1 MGEGHRWWPG
11 AALESGDCVTL
22 ENLLAALKAAPGV
35 AQWQITETM
44 TVRHERYLTF
54 LAVESERRAAAT
66 RWSIWLAL
74 ASTDGKQGEAS
85 FTLGS
90 SEDTDAL
97 VERMRQALDAAAS
110 ATNPAWQLPAPGLPG
125 TAIPPTD
132 PAAGCDAGL
141 LADPQQV
148 LDGLVAE
155 YTAAVTAAGPADVRP
170 STLEL
175 FATITDRRLL
185 NHRGLDLRDRST
197 QLYAEFV
204 LLHKPDAGAEV
215 EFFDRAEATRANDLR
230 LSARVTTAAACVR
243 DGAHAAKPTPGIQ
256 PVLISDAYAAELID
270 YYAHHAD
277 AALHVRKV
285 NALIEGAPV
294 LTRRSGDTLTL
305 TSDPTVP
312 SLAAYTFD
320 PNGYAAVRQELV
332 RDDMLVGVHGSG
344 RWMQVL
350 GRTPR
355 GARGTLVV
363 PAGRTPLAQLRA
375 GTLEVVRFSEFSPR
389 SDTGAF
395 SGEIRLAYL
404 HHADGTR
411 TAICGGS
418 VSGVLKD
425 ALADAQFSAEVVTV
439 GDYHGPQAIRLAA
452 VTVTA

>member
-1 MGEGHRWWPG
+1 MGEGHRWRPG
-11 AALESGDCVTL
+11 AAPESGDRVTR
-22 ENLLAALKAAPGV
+22 EHLLAALRAAPGV
-35 AQWQITETM
+35 GQWQITETVTM
-44 TVRHERYLTF
+44 RHERYLTF
-54 LAVESERRAAAT
+54 LAVESDRRAAAT

-74 ASTDGKQGEAS
+74 ESRDGKQGEAS

-90 SEDTDAL
+90 SEDTNAL
-97 VERMRQALDAAAS
+97 VERMRMALESAAA
-110 ATNPAWQLPAPGLPG
+110 AQNPAWLLPAPGAPG
-125 TAIPPTD
+125 TALPPND

-141 LADPQQV
+141 LVDPQQV

-155 YTAAVTAAGPADVRP
+155 YTAAVPADVRP

-204 LLHKPDAGAEV
+204 LLHKPATGSEV
-215 EFFDRAEATRANDLR
+215 EFFDRTEATRASDLR
-230 LSARVTTAAACVR
+230 LGARVATAAACVR
-243 DGAHAAKPTPGIQ
+243 DGAHAAKPTPGVQ
-256 PVLISDAYAAELID
+256 PVLISDSYAAELID

-285 NALIEGAPV
+285 NALHEGAPV
-294 LTRRSGDTLTL
+294 LTRRGGDVLTL

-332 RDDMLVGVHGSG
+332 RADVLVGVHGSG

-355 GARGTLVV
+355 GTRGTLVV
-363 PAGRTPLAQLRA
+363 PAGRIPLADLRP

-425 ALADAQFSAEVVTV
+425 ALADAQFSADVVTV

>member
-1 MGEGHRWWPG
+1 M
-11 AALESGDCVTL
+11 TL
-22 ENLLAALKAAPGV
+22 EHLLAALKAAPGV

-74 ASTDGKQGEAS
+74 ESREGKQGEAS

-90 SEDTDAL
+90 SEDTEAL
-97 VERMRQALDAAAS
+97 VERMRGALESAVAAQ
-110 ATNPAWQLPAPGLPG
+110 NPAWLLPAPGAPG
-125 TAIPPTD
+125 TAVPPTD
-132 PAAGCDAGL
+132 PAAGCDPGL

-148 LDGLVAE
+148 LNDLVAE
-155 YTAAVTAAGPADVRP
+155 YTTAVPADVRP

-215 EFFDRAEATRANDLR
+215 EFFDRVEATRASDLR
-230 LSARVTTAAACVR
+230 LSARVASAAACVR
-243 DGAHAAKPTPGIQ
+243 DGAHAAKPTPGVQ

-294 LTRRSGDTLTL
+294 LMRRGGNALTL

-312 SLAAYTFD
+312 SLAAYSFD

-332 RDDMLVGVHGSG
+332 CDDVLVGVHGSG

-363 PAGRTPLAQLRA
+363 PAGSTPLTRLRA

-404 HHADGTR
+404 HNADGTR

-439 GDYHGPQAIRLAA
+439 GDYHGPQAISLAA

>member
-1 MGEGHRWWPG
+1 MGQSHRRWPG
-11 AALESGDCVTL
+11 AALEGGDRVTL
-22 ENLLAALKAAPGV
+22 EHLLAALKAAPGV
-35 AQWQITETM
+35 VQWQITETVTM
-44 TVRHERYLTF
+44 RHERYLTF

-74 ASTDGKQGEAS
+74 ESRNGKQGEAS

-90 SEDTDAL
+90 SEDTNAL
-97 VERMRQALDAAAS
+97 VERMRGALESAAA
-110 ATNPAWQLPAPGLPG
+110 ALNPAWQLPAPGEPG
-125 TAIPPTD
+125 TALPPID

-155 YTAAVTAAGPADVRP
+155 YTAAVPADVRP

-175 FATITDRRLL
+175 FATISDRRLL

-197 QLYAEFV
+197 RMYAEFV
-204 LLHKPDAGAEV
+204 LLHKPTTGAEV
-215 EFFDRAEATRANDLR
+215 EFFDRVDATRASDLR
-230 LSARVTTAAACVR
+230 LGARVATAAACVR
-243 DGAHAAKPTPGIQ
+243 DGAHAAKPTPGVQ
-256 PVLISDAYAAELID
+256 PVVISDSYAAELID

-285 NALIEGAPV
+285 NALHEGAPV
-294 LTRRSGDTLTL
+294 LTRRGGDALTL

-332 RDDMLVGVHGSG
+332 RADVLVGVHGTG

-350 GRTPR
+350 GRRPR

-363 PAGRTPLAQLRA
+363 PAGRTPLTQLRA

-411 TAICGGS
+411 IAISGGS

-452 VTVTA
+452 VTITV

>member
-1 MGEGHRWWPG
+1 M
-11 AALESGDCVTL
+11 TL
-22 ENLLAALKAAPGV
+22 EHLLAALKAAPGV
-35 AQWQITETM
+35 DQWQITETV

-74 ASTDGKQGEAS
+74 GSRDGRQGEAS
-85 FTLGS
+85 FILGS

-110 ATNPAWQLPAPGLPG
+110 ASNPAWQLPAPGMPG
-125 TAIPPTD
+125 TAVPPMD

-141 LADPQQV
+141 LAEPQRV
-148 LDGLVAE
+148 LDDLVAE
-155 YTAAVTAAGPADVRP
+155 YTDAVPTEVRP

-204 LLHKPDAGAEV
+204 LLHKPATGAEV
-215 EFFDRAEATRANDLR
+215 EFFDRVEATRASDLR
-230 LSARVTTAAACVR
+230 LGARVATAAACVR
-243 DGAHAAKPTPGIQ
+243 DGAHAAKPTPGVQ
-256 PVLISDAYAAELID
+256 PVLVSDAYAAELID

-285 NALIEGAPV
+285 NALQEGTPV
-294 LTRRSGDTLTL
+294 LTRRGGDELTL
-305 TSDPTVP
+305 TSDPTIP

-332 RDDMLVGVHGSG
+332 RADVLVGVHGNG

-350 GRTPR
+350 GRTPQ

-363 PAGRTPLAQLRA
+363 PAGSTPLARLRL

-404 HHADGTR
+404 HHTDGTR

-425 ALADAQFSAEVVTV
+425 ALADAQFSSEVVTV